1 MRRPGTAIIVAAI
14 AIAATGEGRAA
25 DLMTLPVSS
34 DKSVP
39 VAGDRFDW
47 NGFYAG
53 VYGVTQSS
61 AVGGVQYGLGLN
73 VGVDARFQMVLIGGE
88 IDIQGLSGPAGETAA
103 IQALGKAGVA
113 VSDDLVLYALAGAG
127 ADMGAAP
134 ATDAL
139 LGGGLQLAV
148 TDTISVDARYL
159 HGFALSGANPKDQV
173 TLGASFHF

>member
-1 MRRPGTAIIVAAI
+1 VRIFGAAI
-14 AIAATGEGRAA
+14 GAVAFAALAGGASAA
-25 DLMTLPVSS
+25 DLMTLPISS
-34 DKSVP
+34 DKAVT
-39 VAGDRFDW
+39 VAGGDYDW

-73 VGVDARFQMVLIGGE
+73 IGVDAKFQMVLAGGE
-88 IDIQGLSGPAGETAA
+88 IDFQGLTGPAGDTAS
-103 IQALGKAGVA
+103 IQAMGKAGVA
-113 VSDDLVLYALAGAG
+113 VTNDLVLYALAGAG

-134 ATDAL
+134 ATNAL

-148 TDTISVDARYL
+148 TDSVSVDARYL

-173 TLGASFHF
+173 TLGAKFHF

>member
-1 MRRPGTAIIVAAI
+1 VRFVRIGIIATAFAASI
-14 AIAATGEGRAA
+14 GGVSAA

-34 DKSVP
+34 DKSIP
-39 VAGDRFDW
+39 VAGGDFDW
-47 NGFYAG
+47 SGFYAG

-61 AVGGVQYGLGLN
+61 VLAGVQYGLGLN
-73 VGVDARFQMVLIGGE
+73 IGVDARFQMVLAGGE
-88 IDIQGLSGPAGETAA
+88 IDFQGLTGAAGDTAS

-113 VSDDLVLYALAGAG
+113 VTNDLVLYALAGAG

-134 ATDAL
+134 ATEAL

-148 TDTISVDARYL
+148 TDSVSVDARYL

-173 TLGASFHF
+173 TLGAKFHF

>member
-1 MRRPGTAIIVAAI
+1 VRFVGIGIIAVAF
-14 AIAATGEGRAA
+14 AASTGGVSAA

-39 VAGDRFDW
+39 VASGDFDW
-47 NGFYAG
+47 NGFYAS

-61 AVGGVQYGLGLN
+61 ASGGVQYGLGLN
-73 VGVDARFQMVLIGGE
+73 IGVDARFQMILAGGE
-88 IDIQGLSGPAGETAA
+88 IDFQGLTGPAGDTASL
-103 IQALGKAGVA
+103 QAMGKAGVA
-113 VSDDLVLYALAGAG
+113 VTNDLVLYALAGAG

-148 TDTISVDARYL
+148 TDSVSVDARYL

-173 TLGASFHF
+173 TLGAKFHF

>member
-1 MRRPGTAIIVAAI
+1 MRHLGRLIIIVLVAA
-14 AIAATGEGRAA
+14 APFGARAA
-25 DLMTLPVSS
+25 DEITLPVSS
-34 DKSVP
+34 DKSIP
-39 VAGDRFDW
+39 VTGGEFDW

-61 AVGGVQYGLGLN
+61 AVGGTQYGLGLN
-73 VGVDARFQMVLIGGE
+73 IGVDARLQMVLVGGE
-88 IDIQGLSGPAGETAA
+88 IDLQQVVGGPGSTTQ

-113 VSDDLVLYALAGAG
+113 LTDNAVLYALGG
-127 ADMGAAP
+127 VGTDIGSVT

-148 TDTISVDARYL
+148 ASNVSVDARYV